1 MLNKIWLILLLLTLP
16 LAASPSF
23 AHANAQ
29 AGFVNVHPPGPLPS
43 AGVTG
48 LQGVNSPAANWDE
61 QLGESFTQDFTSLA
75 FNVTAVIQV
84 SGSGYGPAYLL
95 NGLSNTGYWYQ
106 VGLSYDWDGPG
117 TGFNMVYDIFN
128 PSGTSIFP
136 ANGGGGLASFSGPVN
151 SGDVV
156 LLNLYFGNS
165 TGMVIMYA
173 YDWNTG
179 ASASETFSAEGATY
193 FQGQNGYST
202 LNSNGFFTGL
212 MTEWYHVNPYYGSEQ
227 QVTYSEQGF
236 QFASA
241 WLWMLERN
249 VNTGQSVFYYE
260 TQGPVGL
267 SSQPYSY
274 TLDGAYGSISSNTF
288 ITGTLPPVIN
298 SGSGSN
304 SGQNS
309 NSGSGSFNF
318 GLTFSDI
325 VDLLIG
331 AISIMLLIGLIGLI
345 KRKNNQNQDKKQEP
359 EIPEN
364 RPQPPGIAIAKR
376 GSYVE
381 QLFCGMPK
389 VDT

>member
-1 MLNKIWLILLLLTLP
+1 MLNPIIMAHSQTQS
-16 LAASPSF
+16 ASY
-23 AHANAQ
+23 
-29 AGFVNVHPPGPLPS
+29 
-43 AGVTG
+43 
-48 LQGVNSPAANWDE
+48 DE
-61 QLGESFTQDFTSLA
+61 QIGVSFTQSFTSLA
-75 FNVTAVIQV
+75 FNVTAIAQSSS
-84 SGSGYGPAYLL
+84 SGIGPAYLL

-106 VGLSYDWDGPG
+106 VGVSYDWGGP
-117 TGFNMVYDIFN
+117 TIGFGMNYEVFN

-136 ANGGGGLASFSGPVN
+136 ANGGGGLTSFSGSVN
-151 SGDVV
+151 SGNLV
-156 LLNLYFGNS
+156 LLSLYFNNS
-165 TGMVIMYA
+165 TGMVRMYA

-179 ASASETFSAEGATY
+179 ASASETFSSEGATY
-193 FQGQNGYST
+193 FQGQSPTQSYNPLG
-202 LNSNGFFTGL
+202 FTGL